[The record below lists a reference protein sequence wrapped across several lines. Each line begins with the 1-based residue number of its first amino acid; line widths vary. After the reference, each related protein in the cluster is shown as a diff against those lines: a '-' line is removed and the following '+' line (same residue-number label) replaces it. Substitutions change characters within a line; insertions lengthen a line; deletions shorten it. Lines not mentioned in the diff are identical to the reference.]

1 MVTRWDQM
9 QRNLKVLSFLTT
21 FFEKFASNRWIFLPT
36 NLSDSRACTLY
47 SWHIESIHRNFPMY
61 LLMQANIRLPNY
73 SKEHDYLRLI
83 DERANTTPVVTK
95 NKASV
100 YTTLM
105 TTVKEI
111 IGAMTAASPEDIAF
125 VEKAY
130 ELSKKAH
137 EGQERFSGEPYFIHP
152 AATALVLAEY
162 GMDAVTI
169 AAGLLH
175 DVVEDGKA
183 SREEVEKEFGK
194 ELLFIVDGV
203 TKLGTHKYRGAE
215 RHAESLRRL
224 LVATASDIRVL
235 IVKLADRYHNMQT
248 LEHVPEHKRRRI
260 ALETIE
266 IYAPIADRLGM
277 GRMKRDLEDLAFPF
291 IDPDAAAHTAE
302 LRKLKTKETEEGLAK
317 VRKELGRELAKKGL
331 KTFHTDIR
339 MKGLWSLHQKLKRK
353 HDDISLIHDIAA
365 LRIIVPTIE
374 DCYTTLGLVHSLY
387 RPLPGEFKD
396 YIAFPKPNGYQ
407 SLHTTVMTPEAGIVE
422 IQIRTEDMHRHAMYG
437 IASHMSY
444 KQLGKGI
451 EKLDKGA
458 QKSRF
463 ASLSFSW
470 RSLIP
475 SLMRVTKKDDATVT
489 GPTKV
494 PPWLA
499 DLAEAHT
506 HIEGS
511 EEFVEG
517 LKEDFFSHR
526 VFVFTPSGDVIDLP
540 ATSTPIDFAYAIHSD
555 LGDHLQGAKV
565 NGKLVSFDT
574 PLGNGDIVEITRRDS
589 AHPSAKWLD
598 LVRTSLAR
606 RHIRNALGLT
616 EKEKPPRRTRRAP
629 KEK

>member
-1 MVTRWDQM
+1 
-9 QRNLKVLSFLTT
+9 
-21 FFEKFASNRWIFLPT
+21 
-36 NLSDSRACTLY
+36 
-47 SWHIESIHRNFPMY
+47 
-61 LLMQANIRLPNY
+61 
-73 SKEHDYLRLI
+73 
-83 DERANTTPVVTK
+83 
-95 NKASV
+95 
-100 YTTLM
+100 M

-111 IGAMTAASPEDIAF
+111 IGAMQSPSPEDIAL
-125 VEKAY
+125 VTKAY

-137 EGQERFSGEPYFIHP
+137 EGQTRYSGDPYFIHP
-152 AATALVLAEY
+152 AATAKVLAEY

-175 DVVEDGKA
+175 DVVEDAKA
-183 SREEVEKEFGK
+183 SREEIESAFGK

-248 LEHVPEHKRRRI
+248 LAHVPEHKRRRI
-260 ALETIE
+260 ALETLE
-266 IYAPIADRLGM
+266 IYAPIANRLGM
-277 GRMKRDLEDLAFPF
+277 GKMKRDLEDLAFPF
-291 IDPDAAAHTAE
+291 VDPDAAAHTAE
-302 LRKLKTKETEEGLAK
+302 VRKLKTQETEDGLAK
-317 VRKELGRELAKKGL
+317 VQKELLRELAKKGMT
-331 KTFHTDIR
+331 KFHSDVR

-353 HDDISLIHDIAA
+353 NDDINLIHDIAA
-365 LRIIVPTIE
+365 LRLVVPTIE
-374 DCYTTLGLVHSLY
+374 DCYMTLGLVHALY

-407 SLHTTVMTPEAGIVE
+407 SLHTTVVTPEAGIVE
-422 IQIRTEDMHRHAMYG
+422 IQIRTEEMHKHAMFG

-444 KQLGKGI
+444 KQLGKSI
-451 EKLDKGA
+451 EKLDKQA

-463 ASLSFSW
+463 SALSFSW

-475 SLMRVTKKDDATVT
+475 SLMKVSKKDADPKTSA
-489 GPTKV
+489 KI

-499 DLAEAHT
+499 ELAEAHT
-506 HIEGS
+506 NMPGS

-526 VFVFTPSGDVIDLP
+526 VFVFTPKGDVIDLP

-565 NGKLVSFDT
+565 NGKLVSFET
-574 PLGNGDIVEITRRDS
+574 KLGNGDVVELIRRDS

-598 LVRTSLAR
+598 IVRTSLAR
-606 RHIRNALGLT
+606 RHIRNALGMT
-616 EKEKPPRRTRRAP
+616 EPQKTPRMRTRRARIR